1 LVNLVLDIGNTRTK
15 LGIFSAGHLLYK
27 DQVEDLKN
35 GLLEQLVLEF
45 WVEQVFV
52 SSVTRPSS
60 ELLPDLTSMV
70 RVNELSH
77 LTPLPF
83 VNAYQTPE
91 TLGKDRLAAVA
102 GAQALFPA
110 TDCVVVDAG
119 TCIKYEVLLAEGRYL
134 GGNIAPGLHMRSE
147 AMHVFTAK
155 LPEVPLKL
163 PNQSVGFSTETAL
176 QNGAY
181 LGAILES
188 EGVVRR
194 FEQEIGREFKVLFTG
209 GDGWF
214 LKEHFRD
221 ANANYQPNL
230 VLIGLDYIGSYQG
243 MP

>member
-1 LVNLVLDIGNTRTK
+1 
-15 LGIFSAGHLLYK
+15 
-27 DQVEDLKN
+27 
-35 GLLEQLVLEF
+35 
-45 WVEQVFV
+45 
-52 SSVTRPSS
+52 
-60 ELLPDLTSMV
+60 
-70 RVNELSH
+70 
-77 LTPLPF
+77 
-83 VNAYQTPE
+83 
-91 TLGKDRLAAVA
+91 
-102 GAQALFPA
+102 
-110 TDCVVVDAG
+110 
-119 TCIKYEVLLAEGRYL
+119 
-134 GGNIAPGLHMRSE
+134 MRSE